1 MDPAFL
7 SIFIFAIITI
17 LYYYFKPSL
26 TVNILAGIP
35 EPEIVKGL
43 QEGGTHG
50 DDLGSGEANINLN
63 PPVAEQPQNPFQKYT
78 LNSYIYL
85 VCYILLTIMSQFF
98 INFGILKNKCGGND
112 SSNFTASAFMTFI
125 PWIFIFGSVVLI
137 LIVFPGFKS
146 AFSNVIGYFAVSGK
160 ANEIMNE
167 LLVNT
172 EIQNAINKEEE
183 GSDKKAELQS
193 SAEAIIKLCG
203 NTSIMI
209 NQIVP
214 DNFEDYWGI
223 LTPLM
228 KPKYSNLASEDTI
241 KIKSDLLN
249 VVVMRDNIGEAMWY
263 FYTAIL
269 LISVVQY
276 NLSVRGCVMDPAA
289 MAENHQ
295 KFVEEEDLA
304 LKNESTQIYSG

>member
-1 MDPAFL
+1 
-7 SIFIFAIITI
+7 
-17 LYYYFKPSL
+17 
-26 TVNILAGIP
+26 
-35 EPEIVKGL
+35 
-43 QEGGTHG
+43 
-50 DDLGSGEANINLN
+50 
-63 PPVAEQPQNPFQKYT
+63 
-78 LNSYIYL
+78 
-85 VCYILLTIMSQFF
+85 
-98 INFGILKNKCGGND
+98 
-112 SSNFTASAFMTFI
+112 
-125 PWIFIFGSVVLI
+125 
-137 LIVFPGFKS
+137 
-146 AFSNVIGYFAVSGK
+146 
-160 ANEIMNE
+160 
-167 LLVNT
+167 
-172 EIQNAINKEEE
+172 
-183 GSDKKAELQS
+183 
-193 SAEAIIKLCG
+193 
-203 NTSIMI
+203 MI

-228 KPKYSNLASEDTI
+228 KPKYSDLASEDTI

-276 NLSVRGCVMDPAA
+276 NLSVKGCVMDPAA

>member
-1 MDPAFL
+1 
-7 SIFIFAIITI
+7 
-17 LYYYFKPSL
+17 L